1 MLLLAMALKK
11 EFREQL
17 IKAGFQKFEIAELN
31 SAKTPDGKPQDLD
44 KICNSHTFAD
54 MLEARREWWK
64 MILGPKSEG
73 GKGMTYKQGQQ
84 ALRNLHRIRKGR
96 KTKIDIFSWLKLS
109 YRPKN
114 KIQTKRAF
122 ADAITRKA
130 IISKTLGSYG
140 KKLKQTPINTSKCSN
155 CRGTGNQ
162 TNLEGRTQTCIKCGG
177 TGLSMRKTNR
187 GF

>member
-1 MLLLAMALKK
+1 MALKK

-17 IKAGFQKFEIAELN
+17 VKAGFQKFEIAELN

-44 KICNSHTFAD
+44 KICNSHTFAE
-54 MLEARREWWK
+54 MLESRREWWR

-84 ALRNLHRIRKGR
+84 ALRNLHRTKKG
-96 KTKIDIFSWLKLS
+96 KKHKISIWDWMKIAYK
-109 YRPKN
+109 PKD
-114 KIQTKRAF
+114 KIQSKRAF
-122 ADAITRKA
+122 TEAITKKS
-130 IISKTLGSYG
+130 IITRALGTYG
-140 KKLKQTPINTSKCSN
+140 KQLKKNPINTSKCSV

-162 TNLEGRTQTCIKCGG
+162 QNLEGRNQLCVKCGG
-177 TGLSMRKTNR
+177 TGLSARKSNR